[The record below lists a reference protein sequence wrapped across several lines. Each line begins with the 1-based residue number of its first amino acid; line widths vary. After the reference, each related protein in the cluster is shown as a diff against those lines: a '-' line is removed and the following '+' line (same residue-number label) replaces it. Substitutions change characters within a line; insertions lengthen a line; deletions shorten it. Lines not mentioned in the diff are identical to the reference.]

1 MDNNNYAI
9 IQQGYIPEDRTV
21 GEIIEAK
28 LLELGMK
35 QAELAETTGITK
47 SVVCD
52 VIKGNRSITAEMAVL
67 VEYAIGIPAFYL
79 LQVQAKHDID
89 TASNSQRVQSMM
101 SSIYEWQAIKRI
113 LPLAVLKKMN
123 KIKGN
128 VQDNVKTVFEMFNVT
143 SSEELLALKSSEQEA
158 YLRRS
163 FKVHFDDSTLF
174 TWKHH
179 CFYES
184 SKVEVNKPFNK
195 ESIALLG
202 KELIRIFYENHNTF
216 DRVKNAFFQAGI
228 RLLYIDKVGQLPVDG
243 MSFWRDNNPTV
254 VLTCRMKHIDS
265 FAFSTFHELGHVK
278 YHLKK
283 DDKAFI
289 NFDTADRDKIE
300 AEADEFALNAF
311 ISKEEWTDF
320 MKSIKE
326 INPFAVHPRIKSL
339 ADRKKINPQIL
350 FGRYMHDTN
359 QYRLKRVFETEIK

>member
-1 MDNNNYAI
+1 MEFVNDKQN
-9 IQQGYIPEDRTV
+9 YIPEDRTV
-21 GEIIEAK
+21 GEIIETK

-67 VEYAIGIPAFYL
+67 IECAIDIPAFYL

-89 TASNSQRVQSMM
+89 TASNMQRVQSMM
-101 SSIYEWQAIKRI
+101 SSIYEWQAIKKM
-113 LPLAVLKKMN
+113 LPLAVLKKLE
-123 KIKGN
+123 KVKGN
-128 VQDNVKTVFEMFNVT
+128 VQDNVKAVFEMFNVA

-184 SKVEVNKPFNK
+184 SKVKVSKPFNK
-195 ESIALLG
+195 DSIAQLG
-202 KELIRIFYENHNTF
+202 NELVRIFYENSKTL
-216 DRVKNAFFQAGI
+216 DRVKAAFFQAGI

-243 MSFWRDNNPTV
+243 MSFWRDDNPTV
-254 VLTCRMKHIDS
+254 ILTCRMKNIDS

-283 DDKAFI
+283 DNQAFI
-289 NFDTADRDKIE
+289 NFDTTDRDKIE
-300 AEADEFALNAF
+300 AEADEFALNSF
-311 ISKEEWTDF
+311 ISKEEWTNL
-320 MKSIKE
+320 MNSIE
-326 INPFAVHPRIKSL
+326 GINPFAVHPRIKSL
-339 ADRKKINPQIL
+339 ADRKQINPQIL

-359 QYRLKRVFETEIK
+359 QYRLKRVFETEIR